1 MIKMNFGIKEL
12 FGSFETGAKS
22 VSFEGLKNVIKEQ
35 QKANKEKELLEK
47 IQRIAEIGI
56 YVGIP
61 EDNSP
66 RKKGQIN
73 NAALLYLHTNGS
85 ELRNL
90 PARPLIEPALKANDA
105 KIAEDLAEI
114 SRRLLAGNYQS
125 ALSMM
130 KITGQDA
137 VNMIMD
143 WFEDPA
149 NGWEPNQPSTV
160 KAKIRKRFKSKKK
173 RKEAYEEYEAGVPVD
188 QVLVDTGQ
196 MRKAITYVLG
206 DKVKGK

>member
-12 FGSFETGAKS
+12 FGSFEAGTKS
-22 VSFEGLKNVIKEQ
+22 ASFEGIKQTILEQ
-35 QKANKEKELLEK
+35 KKINKEKELLEK

-61 EDNSP
+61 EDNAP
-66 RKKGQIN
+66 RKKGQMN
-73 NAALLYLHTNGS
+73 NATLLYLHTNGS

-90 PARPLIEPALKANDA
+90 PARPLIEPALKANDE
-105 KIAEDLAEI
+105 KIAEDLSEI

-137 VNMIMD
+137 VNMITD

-173 RKEAYEEYEAGVPVD
+173 RKEAYEEYEAGAPVD